1 VSGSFQRLVFTTAAK
16 MFSSTY
22 RVMVEGEG
30 DAVGYLNPLLAIAA
44 TINVSLPGQ
53 QPDLRTVHEDSR
65 LLNPR
70 LADKSGKEG
79 MPGCKLPGPSVLFS
93 NLVKFC
99 SYSVQNKPNQ
109 AFGVG
114 IGGG

>member
-1 VSGSFQRLVFTTAAK
+1 

-70 LADKSGKEG
+70 LADKSGKED
-79 MPGCKLPGPSVLFS
+79 MPGCKLLGPSVLFS

-99 SYSVQNKPNQ
+99 SDSVQNNQ
-109 AFGVG
+109 TRLLGLVLGAGHKEPKYGPGRVVWVS
-114 IGGG
+114 